1 MSNYIKELKEDLT
14 VNRWNDKD
22 GNSYGIRVLGRG
34 ESLFF
39 QENEKALLCDIDAAY
54 AIIYVKS
61 IKNWEGEKKMNV
73 QERGRVIA
81 LIEKYYK
88 EVYNPGVEL
97 HL

>member
-14 VNRWNDKD
+14 VNRWNDKE

-34 ESLFF
+34 ENLFF
-39 QENEKALLCDIDAAY
+39 QENEKILFCDIDAAH

-61 IKNWEGEKKMNV
+61 IKNWEGQKKMNAE
-73 QERGRVIA
+73 ERMCVIA
-81 LIEKYYK
+81 LIEKSYK
-88 EVYNPGVEL
+88 EFYDPSVEL